1 MKNMDLLYN
10 CQSFSI
16 DIERVKEESR
26 TSISVE
32 WTERTH
38 PVENTLYLGLSNRL
52 SVLQM
57 LRLNSRNAQH
67 WECSVTTKP
76 DY

>member
-1 MKNMDLLYN
+1 MDLLYN

-38 PVENTLYLGLSNRL
+38 PGENTLYLGISNRL

-57 LRLNSRNAQH
+57 LRLRQS
-67 WECSVTTKP
+67 ECSTLGMFS
-76 DY
+76 D